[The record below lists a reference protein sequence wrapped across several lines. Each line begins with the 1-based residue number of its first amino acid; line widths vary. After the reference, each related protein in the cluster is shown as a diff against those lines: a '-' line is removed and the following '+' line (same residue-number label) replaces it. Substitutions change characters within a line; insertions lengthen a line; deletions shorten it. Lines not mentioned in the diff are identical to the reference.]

1 MLRKYKRRK
10 LVAVTAVAALLLA
23 GLTACAP
30 AAEPPRDLAEYQ
42 AQTATWQE
50 CDSDFLIDEPQRA
63 KVFKAS
69 TIDCASMLVPAVYTG
84 SDEVKNFKLQM
95 MRLSRASE
103 SDFMGT
109 IFINPGGPG
118 GSGIEQLQASN
129 FPDALTKHFDI
140 IGFDPR
146 GVGKSTFEDGTEI
159 KCSDELDYKTYFE
172 GEGSPA
178 NEEEY
183 KASVASGDAYM
194 KDCSERNPLWWT
206 LSTANVVEDLEL
218 MRQVVTGDEP
228 LNFIGTSYGTTIAG
242 MYVTKYPDHVGKIVL
257 DSPTT
262 VDDDPIASAIEDVKA
277 TEAKLNKY
285 LKGYAKHAKITED
298 EAWELL
304 LYIRQSAD
312 NDQLVGYAGYELV
325 MDESQMSSET
335 LLVRGIQALQYM
347 PEDQAIVAFNL
358 AMDELRDYNWNGAF
372 EWYTF
377 WMDGYDPDSLT
388 GSTLAKK
395 KLERSN
401 LYEVMVIVNSMDF
414 TQPDMSIED
423 QKKLTAEYE
432 KVAPRWAALN
442 RDSSGYVYYGP
453 SLGLSWSGIAL
464 DDPKIP
470 DPPTKPLER
479 ENESGKELLVI
490 GSTKES
496 VTPFSFAK
504 DTAKLLKSPLISVD
518 SATHGPAAGYDIKC
532 LNDVLIDFF
541 VNNADVADQSC
552 PGK

>member
-1 MLRKYKRRK
+1 MLIDTKLRK
-10 LVAVTAVAALLLA
+10 LAGIAAVTTLLLS
-23 GLTACAP
+23 GLSACAP

-42 AQTATWQE
+42 AQTATWQD
-50 CDSDFLIDEPQRA
+50 CDSDFLLDEPQRS

-84 SDEVKNFKLQM
+84 TDEVKNFKLQM
-95 MRLSRASE
+95 MRLSRASD

-146 GVGKSTFEDGTEI
+146 GVGKSTFEDGSEI
-159 KCSDELDYKTYFE
+159 KCSDELDYKSYFE

-178 NEEEY
+178 NEAEY
-183 KASVASGDAYM
+183 KASVATGDAYM

-242 MYVTKYPDHVGKIVL
+242 MYVTKYPANVGKIVL

-262 VDDDPIASAIEDVKA
+262 VDDDPIASALEDAKA
-277 TEAKLNKY
+277 SEAKLNKY
-285 LKGYAKHAKITED
+285 LKGYAKYAKISEE
-298 EAWELL
+298 EAWQLL
-304 LYIRQSAD
+304 LEMRQAAD
-312 NDQLVGYAGYELV
+312 DDQLYGFAGFELA
-325 MDESQMSSET
+325 MDKYQMSSET
-335 LLVRGIQALQYM
+335 VFLRGIQALQYM
-347 PEDQAIVAFNL
+347 PEDQAIEAFNQAL
-358 AMDELRDYNWNGAF
+358 DELRDYRWNGAF

-388 GSTLAKK
+388 GATLAKK
-395 KLERSN
+395 KIERSN
-401 LYEVMVIVNSMDF
+401 LYEVMVIVNTMDF
-414 TQPDMSIED
+414 TQPDMSVED
-423 QKKLTAEYE
+423 QKKLASEFE
-432 KVAPRWAALN
+432 KVAPRWTELS
-442 RDSSGYVYYGP
+442 RDSSGYVYFGP

-479 ENESGKELLVI
+479 ENKSGKELLVI

-541 VNNADVADQSC
+541 VNNADVDDQSC
-552 PGK
+552 PGE

>member
-1 MLRKYKRRK
+1 MLIDTK
-10 LVAVTAVAALLLA
+10 LKKLAGIAAVTTLLLA
-23 GLTACAP
+23 GLSACA

-50 CDSDFLIDEPQRA
+50 CDGDFLLDEPQRS

-84 SDEVKNFKLQM
+84 TDEVKNFKLQM
-95 MRLSRASE
+95 MRLSRASD

-129 FPDALTKHFDI
+129 FPYALTKHFDI

-146 GVGKSTFEDGTEI
+146 GVGKSTFEDGSEI
-159 KCSDELDYKTYFE
+159 KCSDELDYKSYFE

-178 NEEEY
+178 NEAEY
-183 KASVASGDAYM
+183 KASVATGDAYM

-242 MYVTKYPDHVGKIVL
+242 MYVTKYPANVGKIVL

-262 VDDDPIASAIEDVKA
+262 VDDDPIASALEDAKA
-277 TEAKLNKY
+277 SEAKLNKY
-285 LKGYAKHAKITED
+285 LKGYAKYAKISEE
-298 EAWELL
+298 EAWQLL
-304 LYIRQSAD
+304 LDLRQAAD
-312 NDQLVGYAGYELV
+312 DDMLYGFAGFELM
-325 MDESQMSSET
+325 MDEYQKSSET
-335 LLVRGIQALQYM
+335 VFLRGIQALQYM
-347 PEDQAIVAFNL
+347 PEDQAIEAFNQ
-358 AMDELRDYNWNGAF
+358 AMDELRDYRWNGAF

-388 GSTLAKK
+388 GATLAKK
-395 KLERSN
+395 KIERSN
-401 LYEVMVIVNSMDF
+401 LYEVMVIVNTMDF
-414 TQPDMSIED
+414 TQPDMSVED
-423 QKKLTAEYE
+423 QKKLASEFE
-432 KVAPRWAALN
+432 KVAPRWTELS
-442 RDSSGYVYYGP
+442 RDSSGYVYFGP

-464 DDPKIP
+464 DDTKIP
-470 DPPTKPLER
+470 DPPTMPLER
-479 ENESGKELLVI
+479 KNKSGKELLVI

-541 VNNADVADQSC
+541 VNNADVDDQSC
-552 PGK
+552 PGE

>member
-1 MLRKYKRRK
+1 MSPKNKVR
-10 LVAVTAVAALLLA
+10 AALLAAASLLLA

-50 CDSDFLIDEPQRA
+50 CDSDFLVDEAQRS
-63 KVFKAS
+63 KVFEAS

-84 SDEVKNFKLQM
+84 TDEVDNFKLQM

-103 SDFMGT
+103 SDYMGT

-118 GSGIEQLQASN
+118 GSGIEQLQSSN

-146 GVGKSTFEDGTEI
+146 GVGKSTFEDGSEI
-159 KCSDELDYKTYFE
+159 KCSDELDYKSYFE

-178 NEEEY
+178 NETEY
-183 KASVASGDAYM
+183 KASAETGDAYIE
-194 KDCSERNPLWWT
+194 DCTERNPLWWT

-242 MYVTKYPDHVGKIVL
+242 MYVTKYPDHVGKVVL

-262 VDDDPIASAIEDVKA
+262 VDDDPMASAVEDVKA
-277 TEAKLNKY
+277 IEEKLNTY
-285 LKGYAKHAKITED
+285 LKGYAKHAKITEE
-298 EAWELL
+298 EAWQLL
-304 LYIRQSAD
+304 LSIRQAAD
-312 NDQLVGYAGYELV
+312 DDKLLGFAGFQSTADGY
-325 MDESQMSSET
+325 QQSSET
-335 LLVRGIQALQYM
+335 LLIRGIQALQYL
-347 PEDQAIVAFNL
+347 PEERAISEFNL
-358 AMDELRDYNWNGAF
+358 AMDDLKEYGWNGAF
-372 EWYTF
+372 EWNAF
-377 WMDGYDPDSLT
+377 SMDGYTPDSLA
-388 GSTLAKK
+388 GETLAKK
-395 KLERSN
+395 KFERSN
-401 LYEVMVIVNSMDF
+401 LYEVMVIVNTMDF
-414 TQPDMSIED
+414 TQPDMSVEE
-423 QKKLTAEYE
+423 QKELVAEYE
-432 KVAPRWAALN
+432 KVAPRWTELT

-453 SLGLSWSGIAL
+453 SVGLSWSGIAI
-464 DDPKIP
+464 DDPQIP

-479 ENESGKELLVI
+479 ENKSGKELLII

-496 VTPFSFAK
+496 VTPFAFAE
-504 DTAKLLKSPLISVD
+504 DTAKLLNSPLISVD

-541 VNNADVADQSC
+541 VNNADVDDQSC

>member
-1 MLRKYKRRK
+1 MRK
-10 LVAVTAVAALLLA
+10 LSFQLHNLSRLVVAALSVTI
-23 GLTACAP
+23 LTGCSP
-30 AAEPPRDLAEYQ
+30 AEQPRDISTFQ
-42 AQTATWQE
+42 AQELAWEE
-50 CDSDFLIDEPQRA
+50 CDRDFLIDEPQRS
-63 KVFKAS
+63 KVFEAS

-84 SDEVKNFKLQM
+84 TDEVKNFKLQM

-159 KCSDELDYKTYFE
+159 KCSDELDYKSYFE

-183 KASVASGDAYM
+183 KSSIESSDAYM

-242 MYVTKYPDHVGKIVL
+242 MYVTKYPDNVGKIVL

-262 VDDDPIASAIEDVKA
+262 VDDDPIASAIENAKA
-277 TEAKLNKY
+277 SEAKLNKY
-285 LKGYAKHAKITED
+285 LKAYAKHAKITED

-304 LYIRQSAD
+304 LSIRQYAD
-312 NDQLVGYAGYELV
+312 DDKLFGYAGYELT
-325 MDESQMSSET
+325 MDEYQKSSET
-335 LLVRGIQALQYM
+335 VLLRGIQALQYL
-347 PEDQAIVAFNL
+347 PEDRAISEFNL
-358 AMDELRDYNWNGAF
+358 AMDDLRDYGWNAAF
-372 EWYTF
+372 EWYAF
-377 WMDGYDPDSLT
+377 SMDGYDPESLS
-388 GSTLAKK
+388 GATLAKK
-395 KLERSN
+395 KIERSN
-401 LYEVMVIVNSMDF
+401 LYEVMVIVNTMDF
-414 TQPDMSIED
+414 SAPDMSVED
-423 QKKLTAEYE
+423 QKKLAAEYE
-432 KVAPRWAALN
+432 KVAPRWAELG
-442 RDSSGYVYYGP
+442 RDSSGYQYFGP
-453 SLGLSWSGIAL
+453 SLGLSWASIAL

-479 ENESGKELLVI
+479 ENKSGKELLII

-496 VTPFSFAK
+496 VTPFAFAE

-532 LNDVLIDFF
+532 LNDVLINFF
-541 VNNADVADQSC
+541 VNNADVTDQSC

>member
-1 MLRKYKRRK
+1 MLIDTKLKK
-10 LVAVTAVAALLLA
+10 LAGIAAVTTLLVA
-23 GLTACAP
+23 GLSACAP

-42 AQTATWQE
+42 AQTATWQD
-50 CDSDFLIDEPQRA
+50 CDSDFLLDEPQRS

-69 TIDCASMLVPAVYTG
+69 TIECASMLVPAVYTG

-146 GVGKSTFEDGTEI
+146 GVGKSTFEDGSEI
-159 KCSDELDYKTYFE
+159 KCSDELDYKSYFE

-178 NEEEY
+178 NEAEY
-183 KASVASGDAYM
+183 KASVATGDAYM

-242 MYVTKYPDHVGKIVL
+242 MYVTKYPENVGKVVL

-262 VDDDPIASAIEDVKA
+262 VDDDPIASALEDAKA
-277 TEAKLNKY
+277 SEAKLNKY
-285 LKGYAKHAKITED
+285 LKGYAKYAKISEE
-298 EAWELL
+298 EAWQLL
-304 LYIRQSAD
+304 LEMRQAAD
-312 NDQLVGYAGYELV
+312 DDQLYGFAGFELA
-325 MDESQMSSET
+325 MDKYQMSSET
-335 LLVRGIQALQYM
+335 VFLRGIQALQYM
-347 PEDQAIVAFNL
+347 PEDQAIEAFNQAL
-358 AMDELRDYNWNGAF
+358 DELRDYRWNGAF

-388 GSTLAKK
+388 GATLAKK
-395 KLERSN
+395 KIERSN
-401 LYEVMVIVNSMDF
+401 LYEVMVIVNTMDF

-423 QKKLTAEYE
+423 QKKSASEFE
-432 KVAPRWAALN
+432 KVAPRWTELS
-442 RDSSGYVYYGP
+442 RDSSGYVYFGP
-453 SLGLSWSGIAL
+453 SLGLSWSGIAI

-479 ENESGKELLVI
+479 ENKSGKELLVI

-532 LNDVLIDFF
+532 LNDVLIDYF
-541 VNNADVADQSC
+541 VNNADVDDQSC